1 MFILMLLMITSVA
14 AAADDDG
21 AAAAAAGGGGDYDSN
36 ATDFADVG
44 GFVVY
49 HFQDLF
55 RMPWLSRFCGRCVL

>member
-14 AAADDDG
+14 AAADDDDDG
-21 AAAAAAGGGGDYDSN
+21 AAAAAGGGDYDSN

>member
-1 MFILMLLMITSVA
+1 MITSVA
-14 AAADDDG
+14 AAAAADDDDG
-21 AAAAAAGGGGDYDSN
+21 AAAAGGGGGDYDSN